1 MTDLS
6 AELET
11 VRDRP
16 KRFLRAVIEQVRE
29 DDVPFMAAS
38 LAYQAFASLVPLL
51 VLLFIAVTIVGD
63 QQLAR
68 QVVGFTEGVL
78 PDAAQDLVSNAISG
92 ENGVGGASA
101 SIVGLVTLLWGSL
114 KIFRGLDKAFS
125 NVYETDERNSFLDQV
140 KDGLVVLAAVGVGIV
155 GMVGAMAVFGAF
167 DGLLSRILSLVVL
180 VVGLTVVFLPM
191 YRFFPDADLE
201 WADAVPGALFAAVGW
216 MALQSLFRLYI
227 QFSSK
232 GDSSGIIGAIL
243 LLLLWLYLSGLVLL
257 LAAVVNAVLLGE
269 GEPTPKT
276 GSGSNTTGDGTD
288 QSDDRTDAL
297 RDRLH
302 RERSR
307 RQTLEHERARLARRL
322 ERAEGADLTALRRR
336 NRRLSRWLAWKRR
349 PLPVRLLV
357 RLLGK
362 APPKPELH
370 PADRA
375 RRDGAVGS
383 RDREAGT
390 AVGETRTSPSGG
402 D

>member
-1 MTDLS
+1 MTELS
-6 AELET
+6 AELE
-11 VRDRP
+11 RARNNP
-16 KRFLRAVIEQVRE
+16 KKMAKGVVEQVRE

-51 VLLFIAVTIVGD
+51 VLLFIAVTVVGD
-63 QQLAR
+63 QQLA
-68 QVVGFTEGVL
+68 QLVVGITEGIL
-78 PDAAQDLVSNAISG
+78 PNAAQDLVSDAISA
-92 ENGVGGASA
+92 ESGVGGASA

-125 NVYETDERNSFLDQV
+125 EVYETDEQNSFVDQV
-140 KDGLVVLAAVGVGIV
+140 RDGLIVLAAVGVGIV

-167 DGLLSRILSLVVL
+167 GGPLSRILSLVVL

-201 WADAVPGALFAAVGW
+201 WADAVPGAVFAAVSW
-216 MALQSLFRLYI
+216 MALQFLFRLYI

-232 GDSSGIIGAIL
+232 GDSSGIIGAVL

-269 GEPTPKT
+269 GEPAPR
-276 GSGSNTTGDGTD
+276 TD
-288 QSDDRTDAL
+288 DDSTDDRTDAL

-302 RERSR
+302 HERSR

-322 ERAEGADLTALRRR
+322 ERAEDTDPAALRRR
-336 NRRLSRWLAWKRR
+336 NRELERWLAWKRR
-349 PLPVRLLV
+349 PLLARLLV
-357 RLLGK
+357 RLLGG

-370 PADRA
+370 PTGRA
-375 RRDGAVGS
+375 TRGGPVES
-383 RDREAGT
+383 RDREVGT
-390 AVGETRTSPSGG
+390 AGQAGTSPSSG

>member
-1 MTDLS
+1 VTELS
-6 AELET
+6 AELE
-11 VRDRP
+11 RARNNP
-16 KRFLRAVIEQVRE
+16 KKLAEGVVEQVRE

-51 VLLFIAVTIVGD
+51 VLLFIAVTVVGD
-63 QQLAR
+63 QQLAQR
-68 QVVGFTEGVL
+68 VVGLTEGIL
-78 PDAAQDLVSNAISG
+78 PNAAQDLVSNAISG
-92 ENGVGGASA
+92 ESGVGGASA

-125 NVYETDERNSFLDQV
+125 EVYETDEQNSFVDQV
-140 KDGLVVLAAVGVGIV
+140 RDGLIVLAAVGVGIV

-167 DGLLSRILSLVVL
+167 GGPLSRILSLVVL

-201 WADAVPGALFAAVGW
+201 WADAVPGAVFAAVSW
-216 MALQSLFRLYI
+216 MALQFLFRLYI

-232 GDSSGIIGAIL
+232 GDSSGIIGAVL

-269 GEPTPKT
+269 GEPAPR
-276 GSGSNTTGDGTD
+276 TD
-288 QSDDRTDAL
+288 DDSTDDRTDAL

-302 RERSR
+302 HERSR

-322 ERAEGADLTALRRR
+322 ERAEDTDPAALRRR
-336 NRRLSRWLAWKRR
+336 NRELERWLAWKRR
-349 PLPVRLLV
+349 PLLARLLV
-357 RLLGK
+357 RLLGG

-370 PADRA
+370 PTGRA
-375 RRDGAVGS
+375 TRGGTVES
-383 RDREAGT
+383 RDRDVGT
-390 AVGETRTSPSGG
+390 AGQAGTSPSSG